1 MLRTTLEKSF
11 IKRTV
16 RPLYGWSQATP
27 QDMKLDADFYDLGVD
42 VYPGMVATKTTGQ
55 NVTVV
60 NAAGDAPLGLFG
72 LYLGGDDIDE
82 VKDQGVNS
90 VAVWVLGPDAQFEV
104 LAPAFDTDATYDDD
118 GETLLHAWVA
128 GADQGKLVPAGSTK
142 DGHTLSTA
150 PVARLVEVVSDSV
163 IVVAGLRLK

>member
-1 MLRTTLEKSF
+1 MLRTTLEKSY

-27 QDMKLDADFYDLGVD
+27 QDMKLDAGFYDAGVK
-42 VYPGMVATKTTGQ
+42 VFPGMVATKTAGQ

-60 NAAGDAPLGLFG
+60 GDAADAPLGLFG
-72 LYLGGDDIDE
+72 LYIGGDDIDE

-90 VAVWVLGPDAQFEV
+90 VAVWVLGPDAQFEI
-104 LAPAFDTDATYDDD
+104 LSPAFDTDATYDDE

-128 GADQGKLVPAGSTK
+128 GADQGKLAPAGSTK
-142 DGHTLSTA
+142 AGHTLSTE

-163 IVVAGLRLK
+163 IIVAGLRLK

>member
-1 MLRTTLEKSF
+1 MLRTTLEKSY

-27 QDMKLDADFYDLGVD
+27 QDMKLDADFYDAGVK
-42 VYPGMVATKTTGQ
+42 VFPGMVATKTAGQ
-55 NVTVV
+55 NVTVIGD
-60 NAAGDAPLGLFG
+60 AADAPLGLFG

-90 VAVWVLGPDAQFEV
+90 VAVWVLGTDAQFEI
-104 LAPAFDTDATYDDD
+104 LAPAFDTEQTYDDD
-118 GETLLHAWVA
+118 GETLLHAWVS
-128 GADQGKLVPAGSTK
+128 GADQGKLAPAGSTK
-142 DGHTLSTA
+142 AGHVLSTA

-163 IVVAGLRLK
+163 IIVAGLRLK

>member
-27 QDMKLDADFYDLGVD
+27 QDMKLDADFYDAGVK
-42 VYPGMVATKTTGQ
+42 VFPGMVATKTSGQ
-55 NVTVV
+55 NVTVIGD
-60 NAAGDAPLGLFG
+60 AADAPLGLFG

-90 VAVWVLGPDAQFEV
+90 VAVWVLGPDAQFEI
-104 LAPAFDTDATYDDD
+104 LDPAFDTDQTYTDT
-118 GETLLHAWVA
+118 GEVLLHAWVS
-128 GADQGKLVPAGSTK
+128 GADQGKLAPAGSSK
-142 DGHTLSTA
+142 GGHVLSTE

-163 IVVAGLRLK
+163 IIVAGLRLK

>member
-27 QDMKLDADFYDLGVD
+27 QDMKLDDDFYTEDVD
-42 VYPGMVATKTTGQ
+42 VFPGMVATKTTGQ
-55 NVTVV
+55 NVTVI

-72 LYLGGDDIDE
+72 LYIGGDDIDE

-104 LAPAFDTDATYDDD
+104 LSPAFDTDATYDDD
-118 GETLLHAWVA
+118 GETLLHAWVS

-142 DGHTLSTA
+142 AGHVISTE
-150 PVARLVEVVSDSV
+150 PVARLVEVYSDSV
-163 IVVAGLRLK
+163 IIVAGLRLK